1 MTAIKTSK
9 QLKAALTAALGYE
22 PFFWVERLSRGY
34 NITVGNYKF
43 WTWAI
48 GELSDQ
54 DRFDRVVAE
63 VKAAAEQK
71 KAQQAA
77 AAAVA
82 TEASEVAET
91 TDAANAVL
99 SQPVSTKPIR
109 RPYVREEE
117 RVYRVGT
124 GPRTL
129 EQLRRMPP
137 ASKLQFVYR
146 PKRGIGRWQV
156 LTKTFEHNRWKRR
169 ALIDMGPAGSFATRP
184 ELVETWL
191 EQYAAAEVA
200 V

>member
-48 GELSDQ
+48 GELSDH

-71 KAQQAA
+71 KAEQ

-82 TEASEVAET
+82 KAAPAEGEGAFDAVGATTADWTSTTRDGNTVRFEVLHSNIFNTQRLRAVVQRF
-91 TDAANAVL
+91 DAAG
-99 SQPVSTKPIR
+99 QPYLTTAELL
-109 RPYVREEE
+109 VRN
-117 RVYRVGT
+117 G
-124 GPRTL
+124 
-129 EQLRRMPP
+129 
-137 ASKLQFVYR
+137 
-146 PKRGIGRWQV
+146 
-156 LTKTFEHNRWKRR
+156 
-169 ALIDMGPAGSFATRP
+169 ATRAQVEAQFNGSDHA
-184 ELVETWL
+184 ELE
-191 EQYAAAEVA
+191 AA
-200 V
+200 